1 MTRLLYPLI
10 EVVDRSGQAADEIHA
25 RQSFRKSH
33 LSITISVPSRVN
45 KVREEVVF
53 KWNGSIFVGV
63 KEVKDLVEDFDKE
76 AIGDAVQDVP
86 LLRLVKDRAILILI
100 KNIKSHSEPTLEFG
114 KPLVEVNDGISIGV
128 GRMP

>member
-10 EVVDRSGQAADEIHA
+10 EVVDRSGQADEIHA
-25 RQSFRKSH
+25 KSFRKSH
-33 LSITISVPSRVN
+33 FSIAISVPSRVS
-45 KVREEVVF
+45 KVQEEVVF

-63 KEVKDLVEDFDKE
+63 KEVKDLVEDFDKG

-86 LLRLVKDRAILILI
+86 RLRLVKDRAVLILI

-114 KPLVEVNDGISIGV
+114 KPLVEVNDGISIGI
-128 GRMP
+128 GCMP

>member
-10 EVVDRSGQAADEIHA
+10 EVVDRSGQADEIHA
-25 RQSFRKSH
+25 NSFRKSQ
-33 LSITISVPSRVN
+33 LSIAIDVPSWVN
-45 KVREEVVF
+45 KVQEEVVF

-63 KEVKDLVEDFDKE
+63 KEVKDLVEDFDKG

-86 LLRLVKDRAILILI
+86 LLRLVKDRAVLILI

-128 GRMP
+128 GCMP

>member
-10 EVVDRSGQAADEIHA
+10 EVVDRSGQADEIHA
-25 RQSFRKSH
+25 KSFRKSH
-33 LSITISVPSRVN
+33 LSIAISVPSWGN
-45 KVREEVVF
+45 KVQEEVVF

-86 LLRLVKDRAILILI
+86 LLRLVKDRAVLILI

-114 KPLVEVNDGISIGV
+114 KPLVEVNDGISIGI
-128 GRMP
+128 GCMP

>member
-10 EVVDRSGQAADEIHA
+10 EVVDRSGQADEIHA
-25 RQSFRKSH
+25 KSFRKSH
-33 LSITISVPSRVN
+33 FSIAISVPSRVI
-45 KVREEVVF
+45 KVQEEVVF

-63 KEVKDLVEDFDKE
+63 KEVKDLVEDFDKG

-86 LLRLVKDRAILILI
+86 LLRLVKDRAVLILI

>member
-10 EVVDRSGQAADEIHA
+10 EVVDRSGQADEIHA
-25 RQSFRKSH
+25 KSFRKSH
-33 LSITISVPSRVN
+33 FSIAISVPSRVS
-45 KVREEVVF
+45 KVQEEVVF

-76 AIGDAVQDVP
+76 AIVDAVQDVP

-128 GRMP
+128 GCMP

>member
-10 EVVDRSGQAADEIHA
+10 EVVDRSGQADEIHA
-25 RQSFRKSH
+25 KSFRKSH
-33 LSITISVPSRVN
+33 FSIAISVPSRVS
-45 KVREEVVF
+45 KVQEEVVF

-63 KEVKDLVEDFDKE
+63 KEVKDLVEDFDKG

-86 LLRLVKDRAILILI
+86 LLCLVKDRAVLILI

-128 GRMP
+128 GCMP

>member
-10 EVVDRSGQAADEIHA
+10 EVVDRSGQADEIHA
-25 RQSFRKSH
+25 KSFRKSH
-33 LSITISVPSRVN
+33 FSIAISVPSRVI
-45 KVREEVVF
+45 KVQEEVVF

-63 KEVKDLVEDFDKE
+63 KEVKDLVEDFDKG

-86 LLRLVKDRAILILI
+86 LLRLVKDRAVLILI

-114 KPLVEVNDGISIGV
+114 KPLVEVNDGISIGI
-128 GRMP
+128 GCMP

>member
-10 EVVDRSGQAADEIHA
+10 EVVDRSGQADEIHA
-25 RQSFRKSH
+25 KSFRKSH
-33 LSITISVPSRVN
+33 FSIAISVPSRVI
-45 KVREEVVF
+45 KVQEEVVF

-63 KEVKDLVEDFDKE
+63 KEVKDLVEDFDKG

-86 LLRLVKDRAILILI
+86 RLRLVKDRAVLILI

-128 GRMP
+128 GCMP